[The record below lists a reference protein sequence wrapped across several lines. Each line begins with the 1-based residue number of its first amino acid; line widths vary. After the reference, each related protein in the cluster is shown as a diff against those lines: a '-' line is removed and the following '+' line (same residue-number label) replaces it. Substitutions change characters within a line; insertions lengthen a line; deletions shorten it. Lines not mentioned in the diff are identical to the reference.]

1 MRRWCIFSEYQI
13 SKDELSRL
21 VRELKKWNAHATTLL
36 SLYVPPG
43 RPVADVINI
52 LRQELSVAGNIK
64 LKQTR
69 NKVQGALQTAID
81 RLTKIS
87 KIPPNGLVLFT
98 GENDDTGE
106 WLTIVFE
113 PPEPVRVFFY
123 RTDKFFHLEFLE
135 EMIAENDVYGL
146 IVIER
151 DEATIGLLKG
161 NTIKVLDEIEGY
173 IPGKHSR
180 GGWSQR
186 RYDRIIEELTKDFF
200 KSVGEKA
207 TNHFLPYLE
216 EGKLKGIIIGGPGY
230 TKLDFVKGDYLEYR
244 LKKLILPKLIDA
256 SDQGEPGLKE
266 LVMRAEDLIKEHSYI
281 KTQKALEEFNYHLS
295 KDDGLALYGEKEI
308 KEAISLGAVKFIIIT
323 EDHPK
328 LEDFLKISKEKGI
341 EVYMI
346 NDELPDYIW
355 IKKTFGGVV
364 AVLRYPIY

>member
-1 MRRWCIFSEYQI
+1 LI
-13 SKDELSRL
+13 KDLR
-21 VRELKKWNAHATTLL
+21 KWDAHATTLL
-36 SLYVPPG
+36 SLYIPPG
-43 RPVADVINI
+43 RPVPDVINV

-69 NKVQGALQTAID
+69 NRVQAALQAAID
-81 RLTKIS
+81 RLTKIP
-87 KIPPNGLVLFT
+87 KVPPHGLVLFS
-98 GENDDTGE
+98 GENEKTGDTMT
-106 WLTIVFE
+106 LVIE
-113 PPEPVRVFFY
+113 PPEPVKVFFY

-135 EMIAENDVYGL
+135 NMITENDVYGL

-161 NTIKVLDEIEGY
+161 NTIRVLDEIEGY

-207 TNHFLPYLE
+207 TNHLLPYLE
-216 EGKLKGIIIGGPGY
+216 SGKLKGILIGGPGY
-230 TKLDFVKGDYLEYR
+230 TKLDFAKGDYLEYR
-244 LKKLILPKLIDA
+244 LKELTLPKLIDV

-266 LVMRAEDLIKEHSYI
+266 LVMRAEDLIREHSYI

-308 KEAISLGAVKFIIIT
+308 RKALDMGAVKTLIIT
-323 EDHPK
+323 DDHPK
-328 LEDFLKISKEKGI
+328 LEEFLKLAEEKGA
-341 EVYMI
+341 EVYVI
-346 NDELPDYIW
+346 SNEVPDYMW
-355 IKKTFGGVV
+355 IKKTFGGIV
-364 AVLRYPIY
+364 AILRYLVY

>member
-1 MRRWCIFSEYQI
+1 MI
-13 SKDELSRL
+13 KD
-21 VRELKKWNAHATTLL
+21 LKKWDAHATTLL
-36 SLYVPPG
+36 SLYIPPG
-43 RPVADVINI
+43 RPVPDVINV

-69 NKVQGALQTAID
+69 NRVQAALQAAID
-81 RLTKIS
+81 RLTKIP
-87 KIPPNGLVLFT
+87 KVPPHGLVLFS
-98 GENDDTGE
+98 GENEKTGDTIT
-106 WLTIVFE
+106 LVIE
-113 PPEPVRVFFY
+113 PPEPVKVFFY

-135 EMIAENDVYGL
+135 NMITENDVYGL

-151 DEATIGLLKG
+151 DEATVGLLKG
-161 NTIKVLDEIEGY
+161 NTIRVLDEIEGY

-207 TNHFLPYLE
+207 TNHLLPYLE
-216 EGKLKGIIIGGPGY
+216 EGRLKGILIGGPGY
-230 TKLDFVKGDYLEYR
+230 TKLDFAKGDYLEYR
-244 LKKLILPKLIDA
+244 LKELTLPKLIDV

-295 KDDGLALYGEKEI
+295 KDDGLALYGENEI
-308 KEAISLGAVKFIIIT
+308 KKALEMGAVKTLIIT
-323 EDHPK
+323 DDHPE
-328 LEDFLKISKEKGI
+328 LEEFLKLVEEKGA
-341 EVYMI
+341 EVYVI
-346 NDELPDYIW
+346 SNEVPDYMW

-364 AVLRYPIY
+364 AVLRYLIY